1 MNIQEYVSEVSSRLA
16 LRSAVIY
23 AFALSI
29 VTNVILSCGIVFSER
44 KDRVVVLPAEITK
57 SFWLDQKT
65 VSADY
70 LEQMSVFALQ
80 LALNN
85 SPETFDFNQ
94 KKLLSYVAPEER
106 GETELALIAQGRQLK
121 NANASI
127 HFLAESVEVK
137 PTALQASVTGVV
149 RQFIGNT
156 QTSMRKKCWVIQFSY
171 QGSRL
176 WIRSIHESSC
186 KKPFEPLI
194 SKEAA

>member
-1 MNIQEYVSEVSSRLA
+1 MNVQEYCAEISSRLA
-16 LRSAVIY
+16 LKTAVIY
-23 AFALSI
+23 AFGFSLL
-29 VTNVILSCGIVFSER
+29 TNVLLAGGMVFADR
-44 KDRVVVLPAEITK
+44 RDRVVVLPAEITK
-57 SFWLDQKT
+57 SFWLDQKD
-65 VSADY
+65 VSPDY

-94 KKLLSYVAPEER
+94 RKLLSYVAPEAR
-106 GETELALIAQGRQLK
+106 GQTELALIAQGRQFK

-137 PTALQASVTGVV
+137 PALLQAAVTGTV

-156 QTSMRKKCWVIQFSY
+156 QTSVSKKCWLVEFSY

-176 WIRSIHESSC
+176 WIQAIRESSC
-186 KKPFEPLI
+186 KKPFEALKTEEI
-194 SKEAA
+194 A